1 MVHPGLAF
9 ASSERDL
16 DFAPWALEE
25 ESSLFFFLSFH
36 SLIRILPLVAL

>member
-16 DFAPWALEE
+16 DFAPWALEK
-25 ESSLFFFLSFH
+25 ESSLFFSFH